1 MSSRVGRKRNAENK
15 GLPARWRHYHGA
27 YYYRVP
33 AGLEA
38 HRDGKRQFHLGSTL
52 AEAYKTWAARFC
64 APTAVRTIAHL
75 LDRYALEVVPTKA

>member
-38 HRDGKRQFHLGSTL
+38 HWDGKRQFHLGSTL
-52 AEAYKTWAARFC
+52 AEA
-64 APTAVRTIAHL
+64 
-75 LDRYALEVVPTKA
+75 